1 MPYPEL
7 LFASQWRRTR
17 CKRPF
22 FKYIKRANVVHH
34 VSIAVPNHL
43 SAFRAAIYRMT
54 PPQGIATS
62 THLAA
67 ANLETTSGKKA
78 HYRLRTQHDGKFL
91 VFGTGN
97 LILAGK
103 TSHASACLS
112 SNRMI
117 RMLAALHPS
126 SKLMWPAH
134 HSSPNCV
141 VTGQI
146 IKPIKDTIK
155 VDNAH
160 VNYSNKFP
168 GIALSINVPKV
179 TPELYLR
186 QGKIIIPGIVNSK
199 QLVEATDQICS
210 IVEPHFSSTT
220 P

>member
-7 LFASQWRRTR
+7 LFASKWRRLKT
-17 CKRPF
+17 KRPI

-34 VSIAVPNHL
+34 VSIGVPRYQ
-43 SAFRAAIYRMT
+43 SAMRACVYRLT
-54 PPQGIATS
+54 PPQGINTS
-62 THLAA
+62 PHLAA
-67 ANLETTSGKKA
+67 ANLEPTSGKKA
-78 HYRLRTQHDGKFL
+78 HYRLRTQNDGKFL

-103 TSHASACLS
+103 TTHASACLS

-117 RMLAALHPS
+117 NMLASLHPS
-126 SKLMWPAH
+126 SALMWPAH

-146 IKPIKDTIK
+146 ESKISDTLK
-155 VDNAH
+155 EDTVH

-168 GIALSINVPKV
+168 GIALAIDVPKV

-186 QGKIIIPGIVNSK
+186 QGKIIIPGIVNCN
-199 QLVEATDQICS
+199 QLINATQQICT
-210 IVEPHFSSTT
+210 IVQPHFEKK
-220 P
+220 